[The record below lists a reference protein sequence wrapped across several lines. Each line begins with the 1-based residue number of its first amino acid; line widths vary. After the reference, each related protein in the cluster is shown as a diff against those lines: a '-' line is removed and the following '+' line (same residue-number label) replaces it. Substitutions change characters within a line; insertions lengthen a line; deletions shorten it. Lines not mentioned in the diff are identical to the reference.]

1 MKKTLI
7 VFCMSL
13 AVLMACS
20 ESDSN
25 GGVTQPSSGTITPNA
40 SKCDLATQK
49 LPASSL
55 AWQTTFGG
63 GCEVTQQF
71 ALNELEKFD
80 TLLIA
85 AGYQKKELTQGTYR
99 YVLETLNVETTS
111 STNDTLEFSY
121 LQGTFAGFFRSA
133 TNQITK
139 QALKIALT
147 TQACPV
153 LIPESLFG
161 KQVCGKADNLGTI
174 TVASFYY
181 TPKDEAKLA
190 SDLNSSGWICNV
202 ASASSYTCTANYGG
216 NSYSLRF
223 EYGLTTQSVPGGTTI
238 VEMAQIKNF
247 TFNADL

>member
-25 GGVTQPSSGTITPNA
+25 GGVTQPSTGTITPNA

-55 AWQTTFGG
+55 AWQPTFGG
-63 GCEVTQQF
+63 GCEVTQLF

-153 LIPESLFG
+153 LIPESLFE
-161 KQVCGKADNLGTI
+161 KQVCGKADNRGTI
-174 TVASFYY
+174 SVEPFLYN
-181 TPKDEAKLA
+181 PKYEEKLA

-202 ASASSYTCTANYGG
+202 GAASSYTCSANYGG

-223 EYGLTTQSVPGGTTI
+223 EYGITTQSVPGGTT
-238 VEMAQIKNF
+238 VLEMAQIKKF
-247 TFNADL
+247 TFEADL